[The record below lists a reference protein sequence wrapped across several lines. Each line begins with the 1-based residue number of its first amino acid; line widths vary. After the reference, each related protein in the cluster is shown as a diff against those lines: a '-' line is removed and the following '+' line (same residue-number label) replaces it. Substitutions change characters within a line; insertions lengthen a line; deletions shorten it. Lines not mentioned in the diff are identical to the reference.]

1 MQRMVAKDVVVAQPR
16 PRAAWLRFEWLLVA
30 TIVLFGFGLRVWAVR
45 WGLPYVDH
53 PDEPAL
59 VNVVLR
65 MMRNHDLN
73 PHFFLYPSLYF
84 YLLMAIFSAHH
95 RMGVATGLYTS
106 LDQMNV
112 TTDIYTTIPEFFVW
126 GRMLA
131 IVLGSATVLGV
142 FVLGKR
148 SWNGSAGL
156 LAALFLATL
165 PFHMRHSQ
173 YVTTDVGSGW
183 FVLLAYLSAT
193 SILQTGRWRSY
204 LWAGLWAGLAASTKY
219 NAGAAVIPIVV
230 AHLLVWRWQFLARS
244 GRLIAAG
251 AVSLLGFVVGSPYA
265 VLAWPEFRDGILRQ
279 MTHYGI
285 GVHGDYLG
293 AWNVAGYLDFFWNDG
308 LRPAAALALL
318 LGLALMLRRWRYGLL
333 WLSFAVPYL
342 VVFLAQPGHFMRNL
356 LPLVVLCALPVG
368 VGCATA
374 IKWLSRRLPGQHQLA
389 IAAVLLVVYGY
400 PAKSSLEFTAFLARK
415 DTKVLAEEFVRSLPR
430 GQRIALELN
439 PVPWSGDPIMQ
450 PVERLTD
457 HSLEWYRANNYR
469 YLVANER
476 SRSQDDTAIY
486 QSFTAGSMLLR
497 DFAGDESGQ
506 PGPHIQV
513 LDLGAQPQRLNI
525 VQREAQFGADLQLLG
540 YEIQPG
546 PLRPAISTLEGA
558 DQREVHPG
566 DMLQINLTWRTQK
579 HLPRDYALFIHVIDS
594 AGNVVTQRDAVMRQ
608 DEYPTSRWQVDE
620 IVVDRAD
627 LPLPPL
633 PPGTYTLKIGVYH
646 MDSGEGLALAR
657 PEPGSDGSRLALTTI
672 QVRE

>member
-1 MQRMVAKDVVVAQPR
+1 MQQLVATDATVAQPR
-16 PRAAWLRFEWLLVA
+16 PRAAWLWSEWLLVA
-30 TIVLFGFGLRVWAVR
+30 TIVLFGFGLRVWAIR

-84 YLLMAIFSAHH
+84 YLLLAIFSAHH
-95 RMGVATGLYTS
+95 RLGLASGLYTS

-112 TTDIYTTIPEFFVW
+112 TTDVYTTIPEFFVW
-126 GRMLA
+126 GRALA
-131 IVLGSATVLGV
+131 IVLGSATVVGV

-148 SWNGSAGL
+148 SWNRSAGL

-193 SILQTGRWRSY
+193 SILQSGGWRAY

-219 NAGAAVIPIVV
+219 NAGVIVIPIVV
-230 AHLLVWRWQFLARS
+230 AHLICWRRQFLAHA

-251 AVSLLGFVVGSPYA
+251 FVSLLGFVAGTPYA

-279 MTHYGI
+279 MTHYGA
-285 GVHGDYLG
+285 GSHGDLLG

-308 LRPAAALALL
+308 LRPIAALALL

-342 VVFLAQPGHFMRNL
+342 LIFLAQPGHFMRNL
-356 LPLVVLCALPVG
+356 LPLIVLCALPVG
-368 VGCATA
+368 VGCAA
-374 IKWLSRRLPGQHQLA
+374 VLEWLSRRVPRQRQLA
-389 IAAVLLVVYGY
+389 LAAVLLVVYGY
-400 PAKSSLEFTAFLARK
+400 PTRSALEFTAFLARK

-430 GQRIALELN
+430 GQRIALELS
-439 PVPWSGDPIMQ
+439 PFPWSGDPIVE

-457 HSLEWYRANNYR
+457 HPLEWYRANNYR

-476 SRSQDDTAIY
+476 SRSPGDGYA
-486 QSFTAGSMLLR
+486 SFTAGATLLR

-525 VQREAQFGADLQLLG
+525 VQRPAQFGSDLQLLG

-546 PLRPAISTLEGA
+546 PLRPAISALEGA
-558 DQREVHPG
+558 NKRVVHPG
-566 DMLQINLTWRTQK
+566 ESLQINLTWRINK
-579 HLPRDYALFIHVIDS
+579 HLPRDYALFIHVLDS
-594 AGNVVTQRDAVMRQ
+594 AGKLVTQRDAIMRQ
-608 DEYPTSRWQVDE
+608 DEYPTSRWQEDE
-620 IVVDRAD
+620 IVVERAD

-633 PPGTYTLKIGVYH
+633 PPGGYTLKIGVYH
-646 MDSGEGLALAR
+646 METGEGLALVD
-657 PEPGSDGSRLALTTI
+657 PGLESDGSRLSLTTI
-672 QVRE
+672 EVRE